1 MSDID
6 ELVEIICKKININ
19 EVIDN
24 CSKQFL
30 NHLEKEIKIAKFCE
44 DVEDFL
50 SIDLKSFDNQIINCF
65 NSFYEKHSED
75 FNSKEVQR
83 DFINIIKN
91 PSTYENIKNNFL
103 DFFRNYLKDNQTTE
117 IRKKGFEKTLVKMN
131 EKIVIKKFIFN
142 NYDYSCILSKIEKLE
157 FEECTFYND
166 FNFIENKTYYF
177 NNCIFE
183 NDLTIS
189 NCQTFENESLFFDC
203 EFKIVKINS
212 ETINIELFDNCRIE
226 ILNAYHCTF
235 NKKIINDSF
244 SKSQGIKYGMIYFDN
259 CTIKENFYILI
270 TNRLTFS
277 SCIFEKNVSLSLYFK
292 AESTTISYCNFMNDL
307 IFNAKEIESLEIKNT
322 TFSGNVDLGRSS
334 VEKFELISSNFSKNC
349 NFYDTKFIK
358 TNDFK
363 FTTFNQSVNFSK
375 AKFNNINFSDTNFLS
390 FVDFSEISNIE
401 NKQIE
406 CEKIENRKTARVLKS
421 KLDEANNIIE
431 SNYFYSIEMKKR
443 EEELKKDL
451 KEGKNFFEWLVF
463 KIHGLAS
470 NHSQDWLLPIFW
482 ILSISILIPFFKLV
496 CFETLKI
503 EMTIFIITYF
513 YLLITLVTY
522 SDKYR
527 AITIIISTAF
537 IYMVFYKLSPSI
549 NLDSMSSNLNPFSIM
564 IESNG
569 IENKDLDFIT
579 LIFKSTIAYLIYQL
593 IVSIRQNTR
602 RK

>member
-1 MSDID
+1 MSKID
-6 ELVEIICKKININ
+6 KLAKIISDKINI
-19 EVIDN
+19 EKLLTN
-24 CSKQFL
+24 CSKEFL
-30 NHLEKEIKIAKFCE
+30 NHLENEIKIAKFCK
-44 DVEDFL
+44 DVKDFL
-50 SIDLKSFDNQIINCF
+50 SIDLKTFDDKIITYL
-65 NSFYEKHSED
+65 SRFYKKHKED
-75 FNSKEVQR
+75 FNSEEAQR

-91 PSTYENIKNNFL
+91 PSTYETIKNNFL

-157 FEECTFYND
+157 LEECTFYDD
-166 FNFIENKTYYF
+166 FNFIENKTYHF

-203 EFKIVKINS
+203 EFKRVKINS

-226 ILNAYHCTF
+226 ILNAYHCIF

-244 SKSQGIKYGMIYFDN
+244 SKSQGIKYGMIYFVN

-270 TNRLTFS
+270 TNRLNFS
-277 SCIFEKNVSLSLYFK
+277 SCIFEKNVSLSLHSK
-292 AESTTISYCNFMNDL
+292 VKDITISFCNFNDNL
-307 IFNAKEIESLEIKNT
+307 ILNAPKIESLRIEKTI
-322 TFSGNVDLGRSS
+322 FLGNVDLGRSI

-443 EEELKKDL
+443 EEELEKDI
-451 KEGKNFFEWLVF
+451 KNGKNFFEWLVF
-463 KIHGLAS
+463 KIHGISS

-482 ILSISILIPFFKLV
+482 ILNITFSLFITEKSIELFGFNLIAFIPLISMIILGITIAIINYHTRRTILLFILSFINFGIFK
-496 CFETLKI
+496 
-503 EMTIFIITYF
+503 IISEKHS
-513 YLLITLVTY
+513 LDCV
-522 SDKYR
+522 SDK
-527 AITIIISTAF
+527 I
-537 IYMVFYKLSPSI
+537 
-549 NLDSMSSNLNPFSIM
+549 NPFSIM
-564 IESNG
+564 TELS
-569 IENKDLDFIT
+569 KLDFSTMIYK
-579 LIFKSTIAYLIYQL
+579 ITIAYLIYQL
-593 IVSIRQNTR
+593 IISIRQNTR